1 MYEKFFQLERTP
13 FSTVPNPECVC
24 FAGQHADAIGGLVFG
39 VLSRRGYLVLT
50 GEAGLGKTTALGAM
64 AHLMGKS
71 SVQTSLILNPI
82 LTGPEFMEM
91 VLLNF
96 GFNDIP
102 SSKALRLKIFQDF
115 LIRSD
120 AEGKVTAL
128 VIDEAHK
135 LSTELLEEVRLLGNF
150 EAADHKLLQMVL
162 VGQPELNDRLNLPE
176 LWQLKQRIAIRMSLA
191 RMDRETVAHYLI
203 FRWSKA
209 GATIPL
215 PFVEGA
221 IDAIAAWSKGIPRLI
236 NAICDNALLIAFSE
250 ETRTVEV
257 RHIREACKELDF
269 PVSPLRPR
277 FDSSTFDTAPQ
288 KIPLPE
294 PADPEPQSPPANN
307 HEPQLWI
314 EERPSLLKRWIGMGP
329 KEKE

>member
-1 MYEKFFQLERTP
+1 M
-13 FSTVPNPECVC
+13 VPNPDCVY

-39 VLSRRGYLVLT
+39 VLSRKGYLVLT
-50 GEAGLGKTTALGAM
+50 GEAGLGKTTAIGAM

-71 SVQTSLILNPI
+71 SVQTSLVLNPI

-96 GFNDIP
+96 GFRDIP
-102 SSKALRLKIFQDF
+102 ASKAQRLKMFQDF

-120 AEGKVTAL
+120 AEDKVTAL

-135 LSTELLEEVRLLGNF
+135 LSAELLEEVRLLGNF

-176 LWQLKQRIAIRMSLA
+176 LWQLKQRIAIRMTLA
-191 RMDRETVAHYLI
+191 RMDRATVAEYLI

-209 GATIPL
+209 GATGPM
-215 PFVEGA
+215 PFTDAAV
-221 IDAIAAWSKGIPRLI
+221 DAIANWSKGIPRLV

-250 ETRTVEV
+250 ETRTVET
-257 RHIREACKELDF
+257 RHIREACAELDLAISA
-269 PVSPLRPR
+269 PKPRLDSLTPNGTPQPAPARASAAPKAVHQNGAPTSAPSVNHDSP
-277 FDSSTFDTAPQ
+277 
-288 KIPLPE
+288 
-294 PADPEPQSPPANN
+294 N
-307 HEPQLWI
+307 LWL
-314 EERPSLLKRWIGMGP
+314 EERPSLLKRWLGMGGRQ
-329 KEKE
+329 KD

>member
-1 MYEKFFQLERTP
+1 MYERFFQLDRTP
-13 FSTVPNPECVC
+13 FSTVPNPDCVY

-39 VLSRRGYLVLT
+39 VLSRKGYLVLT

-64 AHLMGKS
+64 ANLMGTS

-96 GFNDIP
+96 GFSKIP
-102 SSKALRLKIFQDF
+102 SSKAQRLKMFQDF

-135 LSTELLEEVRLLGNF
+135 LSAELLEEVRLLGNF

-176 LWQLKQRIAIRMSLA
+176 LWQLKQRIAIRMHLG

-209 GATIPL
+209 GATDPL
-215 PFVEGA
+215 PFTSEAV
-221 IDAIAAWSKGIPRLI
+221 DAIAAWSKGIPRLI
-236 NAICDNALLIAFSE
+236 NAICDNALLIAFSM
-250 ETRTVEV
+250 ETRTVETH
-257 RHIREACKELDF
+257 HIREACKELDLPTP
-269 PVSPLRPR
+269 PVRQR
-277 FDSSTFDTAPQ
+277 FDSIIPNGPAQAMPPWEPPIQELAPR
-288 KIPLPE
+288 E
-294 PADPEPQSPPANN
+294 PAAEAKGEDAQF
-307 HEPQLWI
+307 WM
-314 EERPSLLKRWIGMGP
+314 KRWLGTGP
-329 KEKE
+329 KEKS